1 MICAHQVLHLKP
13 PQRIMTSGG
22 LGEMGVALP
31 AAIGASIARGGPVL
45 CLHCDGGMMMNLQE
59 LETIAHRQL
68 PIKIIVFSNDGYL
81 MIKRTQR
88 VLGLKKAAVDKSS
101 GVSCPNFRIVA
112 QAFGIRAGE
121 VRTWDDLLRALD
133 QLFASDEPMLVEV
146 HIDPQQPLVPKLDPI
161 RNEDGSISSP
171 KFDDL
176 SPRMT

>member
-1 MICAHQVLHLKP
+1 MRRVMEEINRRLPVDAHIVTDMGTAMICAHQTLHLRP

-31 AAIGASIARGGPVL
+31 AAIGASIARGGKEVL

-88 VLGLKKAAVDKSS
+88 VLGLKRAAVDKAT

-112 QAFGIRAGE
+112 QAFGISLAMSR
-121 VRTWDDLLRALD
+121 
-133 QLFASDEPMLVEV
+133 
-146 HIDPQQPLVPKLDPI
+146 
-161 RNEDGSISSP
+161 
-171 KFDDL
+171 
-176 SPRMT
+176 